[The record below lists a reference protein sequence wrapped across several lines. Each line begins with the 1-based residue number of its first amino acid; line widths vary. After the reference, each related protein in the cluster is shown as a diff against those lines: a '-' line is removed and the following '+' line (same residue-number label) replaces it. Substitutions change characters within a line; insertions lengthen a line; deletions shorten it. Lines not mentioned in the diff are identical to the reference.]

1 VNRSTSAIFFFP
13 HNGCCQNILM
23 ETVVSVHVS
32 YVLNQDC
39 DIYMM
44 LVMSQTLSSKGL
56 IFTSANSESGL
67 VVCFGRSPV
76 R

>member
-1 VNRSTSAIFFFP
+1 
-13 HNGCCQNILM
+13 M